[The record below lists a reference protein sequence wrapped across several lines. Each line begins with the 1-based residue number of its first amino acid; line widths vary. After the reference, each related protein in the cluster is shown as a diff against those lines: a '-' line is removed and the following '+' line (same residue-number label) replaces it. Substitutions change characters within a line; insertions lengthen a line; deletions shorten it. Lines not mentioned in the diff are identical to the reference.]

1 MDDTLTKILL
11 DILLVVVTAG
21 IGLVSMYLRK
31 RWGIE
36 QTQKIYEAVRQAVNA
51 AELIGASLGFDGA
64 AKKQWVVDKIS
75 STFKIDAEQL
85 NIFIEAAVAALKA
98 EGSELVKLSN
108 KSGDRIVLASTA
120 NTKSK

>member
-1 MDDTLTKILL
+1 MDDTLTKVLL

>member
-1 MDDTLTKILL
+1 MDDTLTKVLL

-98 EGSELVKLSN
+98 EGSELIKLSN